1 MANKIL
7 TTAEGR
13 HAGAF
18 SAGDWSRFLGI
29 GLIWGA
35 SFLLIELALRAF
47 EPGLVTWM
55 RIGFGAAALAFLPSA
70 RASIAREDRAR
81 VVAVAV
87 LWVAVPFTLFPLA
100 QRFVTSAV
108 AGMLNGSLPIMA
120 AIVAAVLLGR
130 LPRRL
135 QMLGLA
141 IGAVGVASIAVT
153 AAGEG
158 ANQAIG
164 VLMIL
169 GAVVCYAFA
178 VNIVGP
184 LQQRYGSV
192 PVMARVLVIA
202 ALLTAPFGI
211 WSIPASSFSWSAL
224 AAMAVLGAVG
234 TGFAFVI
241 FGRLVGNVGT
251 TRAAFAI
258 YLVPAVAMV
267 LGAVV
272 LEETVTPLDV
282 VGMALVITGAI
293 IASRPDRAPAL
304 TAAIETTPPA

>member
-1 MANKIL
+1 MSNKIL

-35 SFLLIELALRAF
+35 SFLLIEIALRSF
-47 EPGLVTWM
+47 EPGLVTWL

-70 RASIAREDRAR
+70 RGASIAREDRAR

-141 IGAVGVASIAVT
+141 IGAVGVASIAIT

-202 ALLTAPFGI
+202 AVLAAPFGI
-211 WSIPASSFSWSAL
+211 WSLPASTFSWS
-224 AAMAVLGAVG
+224 
-234 TGFAFVI
+234 
-241 FGRLVGNVGT
+241 
-251 TRAAFAI
+251 
-258 YLVPAVAMV
+258 
-267 LGAVV
+267 
-272 LEETVTPLDV
+272 
-282 VGMALVITGAI
+282 
-293 IASRPDRAPAL
+293 
-304 TAAIETTPPA
+304 